1 MHPDDLIY
9 VLKKDLLDL
18 NDLKT
23 ELTNKLNVYK
33 EWFTNFPVNLDM
45 QEKLLRVDLRL
56 TIVEINSELMSLEYK
71 IRDIESELS
80 YQQ

>member
-1 MHPDDLIY
+1 MHHDDLIY

-18 NDLKT
+18 TDLKN

-33 EWFTNFPVNLDM
+33 DWLTNFPLNLDM

-56 TIVEINSELMSLEYK
+56 TIVEINSELMSIEYK
-71 IRDIESELS
+71 IRDVESELS
-80 YQQ
+80 HQQ

>member
-33 EWFTNFPVNLDM
+33 EWFTNFPLNLDM

-56 TIVEINSELMSLEYK
+56 TIVEINSELMSIEYK

>member
-56 TIVEINSELMSLEYK
+56 TIVEINSELMSIEYK

>member
-18 NDLKT
+18 TDLKN

-33 EWFTNFPVNLDM
+33 DWLTNFPLNLDM

-56 TIVEINSELMSLEYK
+56 TIVEINSELMSIEYK

>member
-33 EWFTNFPVNLDM
+33 EWFTNFPLNLDM

-56 TIVEINSELMSLEYK
+56 TIVEINSELMSIEYK
-71 IRDIESELS
+71 IRDVESELS
-80 YQQ
+80 HQS

>member
-33 EWFTNFPVNLDM
+33 EWFTNFPLNLDM

-56 TIVEINSELMSLEYK
+56 TIVEINSELMSIEYK
-71 IRDIESELS
+71 IRDVESELS
-80 YQQ
+80 YQS

>member
-33 EWFTNFPVNLDM
+33 DWLTNFPLNLDM

-56 TIVEINSELMSLEYK
+56 TIVEINSELMSIEYK
-71 IRDIESELS
+71 IRDVESELS
-80 YQQ
+80 HQQ

>member
-56 TIVEINSELMSLEYK
+56 TIVEINSELMSIEYK
-71 IRDIESELS
+71 IRDI
-80 YQQ
+80 

>member
-18 NDLKT
+18 NDLKN

-33 EWFTNFPVNLDM
+33 DWLTNFPLNLDM

-56 TIVEINSELMSLEYK
+56 TIVEINSELMSIEYK
-71 IRDIESELS
+71 IRDVESELS
-80 YQQ
+80 HQQ

>member
-1 MHPDDLIY
+1 MHHDDLIY

-18 NDLKT
+18 TDLKN

-33 EWFTNFPVNLDM
+33 DWLTNFPVNLDM

-56 TIVEINSELMSLEYK
+56 TIVEINSELMSIEYK

-80 YQQ
+80 HQQ

>member
-18 NDLKT
+18 TDLKN

-33 EWFTNFPVNLDM
+33 DWLTNFPVNLDM

-56 TIVEINSELMSLEYK
+56 TIVEINSELMSIEYK
-71 IRDIESELS
+71 IRDVESELS
-80 YQQ
+80 HQS

>member
-18 NDLKT
+18 TDLKN

-33 EWFTNFPVNLDM
+33 DWLTNFPLNLDM

-56 TIVEINSELMSLEYK
+56 TIVEINSELMSIEYK
-71 IRDIESELS
+71 IRDVESELS
-80 YQQ
+80 HQQ

>member
-1 MHPDDLIY
+1 M
-9 VLKKDLLDL
+9 

-33 EWFTNFPVNLDM
+33 EWFTNFPLNLDM

-56 TIVEINSELMSLEYK
+56 TIVEINSELMSIEYK

>member
-1 MHPDDLIY
+1 MHRDDLIY

>member
-1 MHPDDLIY
+1 MHRDDLIY

-56 TIVEINSELMSLEYK
+56 TIVEINSELMSIEYK

>member
-18 NDLKT
+18 TDLKN
-23 ELTNKLNVYK
+23 ELINKLNVYK
-33 EWFTNFPVNLDM
+33 DWLTNFPVNLDM

-56 TIVEINSELMSLEYK
+56 TIVEINSELMSIEYK
-71 IRDIESELS
+71 IRDVESELS
-80 YQQ
+80 HQS

>member
-18 NDLKT
+18 TDLKN
-23 ELTNKLNVYK
+23 ELINKLNVYK
-33 EWFTNFPVNLDM
+33 DWLTNFPVNLDM

-56 TIVEINSELMSLEYK
+56 TIVEINSELMSIEYK
-71 IRDIESELS
+71 IRDVESELS
-80 YQQ
+80 HQQ

>member
-1 MHPDDLIY
+1 MHSDDLIY